1 MSDLMTDV
9 IALGCGLVG
18 KFVVTK
24 LCEQG
29 FDVHVV
35 DLQIP
40 KSIKSNSKISYQE
53 GDIFTIVD
61 SLPDAKVILNLLPG
75 SIGENLRP
83 TLIRLGIHI
92 IDLAFTETEP
102 SVHHSLAKQYKSR
115 LVWDVGIAPGLSNMI
130 IKREYKRDR
139 EIKDISIKVGGNPA
153 KPDSGWSYMAPFS
166 PSDVIEEYT
175 RPARIIKDGEVVT
188 VEVLSDL
195 HRLKVD
201 NFGEMEAFLTDGL
214 RSLLNTGYGQ
224 NMREYTVRWPGHIQK
239 WSQEKDHLSDSQ
251 LIEAWKFDETRHEFT
266 WMEVCLSYSD
276 YQVTWEI
283 VDTGKDG
290 HSSMAR
296 TTGLVTTACAIEL
309 INQSN
314 SDSSQIECGVFAPED
329 LELDSIEKV
338 IQYLKNEDVTILRR
352 IIE

>member
-1 MSDLMTDV
+1 
-9 IALGCGLVG
+9 
-18 KFVVTK
+18 
-24 LCEQG
+24 
-29 FDVHVV
+29 
-35 DLQIP
+35 
-40 KSIKSNSKISYQE
+40 
-53 GDIFTIVD
+53 
-61 SLPDAKVILNLLPG
+61 
-75 SIGENLRP
+75 
-83 TLIRLGIHI
+83 
-92 IDLAFTETEP
+92 
-102 SVHHSLAKQYKSR
+102 
-115 LVWDVGIAPGLSNMI
+115 
-130 IKREYKRDR
+130 
-139 EIKDISIKVGGNPA
+139 
-153 KPDSGWSYMAPFS
+153 
-166 PSDVIEEYT
+166 
-175 RPARIIKDGEVVT
+175 
-188 VEVLSDL
+188 
-195 HRLKVD
+195 
-201 NFGEMEAFLTDGL
+201 MEAFLTDGL

-266 WMEVCLSYSD
+266 WMEVGLSYSD